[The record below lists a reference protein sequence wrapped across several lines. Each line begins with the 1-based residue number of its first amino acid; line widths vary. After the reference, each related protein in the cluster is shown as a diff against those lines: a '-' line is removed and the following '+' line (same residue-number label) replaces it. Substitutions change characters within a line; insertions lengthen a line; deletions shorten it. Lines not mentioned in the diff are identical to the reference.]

1 MNRDINKS
9 DIFKLLFYS
18 FLVIWWWRSVWS
30 IMDNVFMYV
39 SRGKKEMLYLFDIL
53 SVFIIIG
60 VLCFLPDLRDSF

>member
-1 MNRDINKS
+1 
-9 DIFKLLFYS
+9 
-18 FLVIWWWRSVWS
+18 
-30 IMDNVFMYV
+30 MDNVFMYV